1 MFAALR
7 LGLMRLSQ
15 RQTHGRDSQ
24 PYDKHQWA
32 SAMVSR
38 SEKALCIQA
47 SGLCAIELHK
57 QKIRATQVV
66 DLSLN
71 RCALPVR
78 NIF

>member
-1 MFAALR
+1 
-7 LGLMRLSQ
+7 MRLSQ

-57 QKIRATQVV
+57 QQIRATQVV